1 MYMNKTFDKFKD
13 RIMSFVYIF
22 APGLYSA
29 SQRTKVILAICT
41 VAVVI
46 TPIIFMVRSCY
57 HSGTR
62 PAGYAIRP
70 GPLSHKDKEGN
81 QWIIELLE
89 GQPRLFYSSSKLT
102 PGPPLAVSTSVVF
115 KGPDAII
122 GIEVKGQA
130 GEKYSGGALKNGK
143 QVEAPKFDIV
153 DVGGKLLASG
163 QFKYG

>member
-1 MYMNKTFDKFKD
+1 MAIINLVVQF
-13 RIMSFVYIF
+13 SSGNLNFVYIF

-29 SQRTKVILAICT
+29 SQRTKVILAICAAT
-41 VAVVI
+41 AVI
-46 TPIIFMVRSCY
+46 APIILMARSCS
-57 HSGTR
+57 HTDAR
-62 PAGYAIRP
+62 PTGYAIHAE
-70 GPLSHKDKEGN
+70 PLSRKDKEGN

-102 PGPPLAVSTSVVF
+102 LGPPLAVSTSVVF
-115 KGPDAII
+115 KGPDALI

-153 DVGGKLLASG
+153 DEGGKLLASG